1 LPGESWTWELTNSAA
16 TAALGQRLG
25 QLLFAGAVIA
35 LEGPLGA
42 GKTFLVRAIAEG
54 LGIADSRCVT
64 SPTFVL
70 IQEHEARLPI
80 FHFDAYRL
88 RGERDFFDLGIQE
101 YFEGNGVCLV
111 EWAERVPGCLPPEL
125 LRISLEIVGPTLRR
139 LRLEARG
146 ERYVRVG
153 QNLQE
158 SLVTTGDGPR
168 NE

>member
-1 LPGESWTWELTNSAA
+1 LRSESWTWELTNSAA

-25 QLLFAGAVIA
+25 QRLFAGAVIA
-35 LEGPLGA
+35 LDGPLGA
-42 GKTFLVRAIAEG
+42 GKTFLVRSIAEG

-88 RGERDFFDLGIQE
+88 LGEGDFFDLGIQE
-101 YFEGNGVCLV
+101 YFEGKGICLV
-111 EWAERVPGCLPPEL
+111 EWAERVPGCLPREH
-125 LRISLEIVGPTLRR
+125 LRISLEIVGLTQRR

-146 ERYVRVG
+146 EKYVRVG

-158 SLVTTGDGPR
+158 SLVTPGDVPR
-168 NE
+168 SE